1 MVSETSGTSLERSVT
16 RALPIRTIT
25 CLERKMKIQFL
36 GATGMVTGSR
46 YLVSHEE
53 NQILIDCGL
62 FQGVKR
68 LRERNWEALAVTP
81 SKLNAVV
88 LTHAHLDHSGYLPRL
103 VKAGFKGPIYCSAAT
118 RELVKILLL
127 DSGNLQEAD
136 AERANRYG
144 YSKHRPALPL
154 YTAQDAEDV
163 FPLLEAKP
171 FHESFRVG
179 RLAISLKPVGHI
191 LGASSIRISAAGRSL
206 TFTGDVGRPHDPI
219 MKAPEPLDETD
230 FLVIESTYGDRLHEQ
245 ADTSEQLA
253 EIARATL
260 SRGGTLM
267 IPAFA
272 VGRAQSMMHLLAS
285 LQKKHEIPRAQIFL
299 DSPMAIDV
307 SDIFCDHAAEH
318 RLSNLQCREMCQAV
332 NYVRDVEGSKKLSQ
346 DPRPKII
353 IAGAGMLS
361 GGRILH
367 HLLAFGGDHRNT
379 LLLAGYQAE
388 GTRGRAL
395 LDGKKTLRIYGQ
407 DANIN
412 CHTEVLHGL
421 SGHADYQELG
431 NWLSSLP
438 RAPSRVFVTH
448 GEQGAS
454 ASFQQ
459 YLRAKFGWNVELP
472 EDQGEITLF

>member
-1 MVSETSGTSLERSVT
+1 M
-16 RALPIRTIT
+16 
-25 CLERKMKIQFL
+25 
-36 GATGMVTGSR
+36 
-46 YLVSHEE
+46 
-53 NQILIDCGL
+53 
-62 FQGVKR
+62 
-68 LRERNWEALAVTP
+68 
-81 SKLNAVV
+81 
-88 LTHAHLDHSGYLPRL
+88 
-103 VKAGFKGPIYCSAAT
+103 
-118 RELVKILLL
+118 L

-472 EDQGEITLF
+472 EDQGELTLF